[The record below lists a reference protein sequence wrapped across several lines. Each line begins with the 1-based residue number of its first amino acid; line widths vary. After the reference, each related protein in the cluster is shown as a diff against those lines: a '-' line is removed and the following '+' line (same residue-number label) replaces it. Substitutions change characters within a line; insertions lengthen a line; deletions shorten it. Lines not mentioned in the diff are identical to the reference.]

1 MKQMVSL
8 VTGQSNG
15 EDKFRQL
22 LETGPDAL
30 VVVDRA
36 GRIVLVNAQVEKL
49 FGFGREELLGREIEI
64 LVPERFRGRHPT
76 HRMGFS
82 AEPRARPMG
91 AGLALFGRRKDGS
104 EFPVEISLNSL
115 KTEDGDLVS
124 STIRDVTEHRRVE
137 EQLRTQAVALQEQAS
152 LLDVAHDA
160 V

>member
-30 VVVDRA
+30 VVVDRN

-49 FGFGREELLGREIEI
+49 FGFGREELLGQQIET
-64 LVPERFRGRHPT
+64 LVPERFRGRHPA
-76 HRMGFS
+76 HRTTFT

-91 AGLALFGRRKDGS
+91 AGLSLFGRRKDGS

-152 LLDVAHDA
+152 LLDV
-160 V
+160 